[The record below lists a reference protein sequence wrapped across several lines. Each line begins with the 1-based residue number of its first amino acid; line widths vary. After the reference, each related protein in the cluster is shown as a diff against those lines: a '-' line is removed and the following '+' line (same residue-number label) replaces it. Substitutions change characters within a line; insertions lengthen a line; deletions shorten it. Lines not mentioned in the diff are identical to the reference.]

1 VPTESPTSSGTQAPP
16 STEKVSLS
24 IHALLHPSTF
34 LKRLASWFVLW
45 VGTLFLIFYGWQN
58 VSLLCIGL
66 LGLLGQWEFYRA
78 QEEKGLKVFKQS
90 GLFCG
95 ALIFANTWYFLIFR
109 PAHAGFVHFGE
120 ELILVFC
127 VLGAFIRLVVRQEN
141 HAAPITTA
149 ALTLLGLL
157 YVPFLFNFV
166 ALLAFMPNDDPNE
179 NRFLLIYL
187 LAVTKFSDVGAYV
200 VGSLIGKHKMIPRIS
215 PGKTWEGFVGAILTS
230 LVISVVMTHVMSGKL
245 HALTFVD
252 SIVLGLLL
260 PLISVVGDLAE
271 SVVKRDASIKDSGH
285 TIPGIGG
292 ALDLIDSILFTAPV
306 LYFYLQFMGPMQPS
320 SDSTLTGN
328 GFSVRAEQVEVQY
341 DSDKRMNH
349 FLATGNVTITQPNRV
364 SQSGKAEY
372 FDNGKKIVL
381 TDHPT
386 VTENKNRIIA
396 PKITINLVDPNVLT
410 EGKPTKVVVLNSAT
424 AP

>member
-1 VPTESPTSSGTQAPP
+1 M
-16 STEKVSLS
+16 S
-24 IHALLHPSTF
+24 IRTLLKPSTF
-34 LKRLASWFVLW
+34 FKRLASWFVLW
-45 VGTLFLIFYGWQN
+45 VGTLFLIFSGWHN
-58 VSLLCIGL
+58 VSLLCVGL
-66 LGLLGQWEFYRA
+66 LGLTGQWEFYRA
-78 QEEKGLKVFKQS
+78 QEEKGHKVFKQS

-141 HAAPITTA
+141 HHAPITTA

-166 ALLAFMPNDDPNE
+166 ALLAFMPGSPE
-179 NRFLLIYL
+179 VNRFLLIYI

-200 VGSLIGKHKMIPRIS
+200 VGSLIGRYKMIPRIS
-215 PGKTWEGFVGAILTS
+215 PGKTWEGFAGAILTS
-230 LVISVVMTHVMSGKL
+230 LVISII
-245 HALTFVD
+245 LTKAMGERLQVLSFTD

-306 LYFYLQFMGPMQPS
+306 LYFYLQVSTPVQP
-320 SDSTLTGN
+320 
-328 GFSVRAEQVEVQY
+328 
-341 DSDKRMNH
+341 
-349 FLATGNVTITQPNRV
+349 
-364 SQSGKAEY
+364 
-372 FDNGKKIVL
+372 
-381 TDHPT
+381 
-386 VTENKNRIIA
+386 
-396 PKITINLVDPNVLT
+396 
-410 EGKPTKVVVLNSAT
+410 
-424 AP
+424 